1 MNEIIEALHTAKW
14 RVTMHDVGLDT
25 AVLVLAV
32 VIDDPTDMWYLGR
45 FCMENDF
52 DMGACFYV
60 PKSGVV
66 YFPLHKIDTKAYQK
80 IMSI

>member
-1 MNEIIEALHTAKW
+1 MKEIIETLIHAKW

-25 AVLVLAV
+25 ADLVLAV

-45 FCMENDF
+45 FCMENDL

-60 PKSGVV
+60 PKSGVA
-66 YFPLHKIDTKAYQK
+66 YFPRLRVDAKAYAL
-80 IMSI
+80 ITA